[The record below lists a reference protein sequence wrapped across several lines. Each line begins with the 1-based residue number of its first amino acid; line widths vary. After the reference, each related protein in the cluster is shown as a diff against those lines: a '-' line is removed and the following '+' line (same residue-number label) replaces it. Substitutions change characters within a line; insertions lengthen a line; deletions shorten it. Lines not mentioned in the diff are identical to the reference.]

1 MDLGLMGQVK
11 HGISHCN
18 KRLKEKRKE
27 KTKMLPIIL
36 GAVALTAI
44 GFGVK
49 ILVDDE
55 FRDKVRDTIQEGAI
69 KGYELIEK
77 VEEKLGLYDY
87 DFRDDDEFKRS

>member
-1 MDLGLMGQVK
+1 
-11 HGISHCN
+11 
-18 KRLKEKRKE
+18 
-27 KTKMLPIIL
+27 MLPLIL

-44 GFGVK
+44 GYGVK

-55 FRDKVRDTIQEGAI
+55 FRDELKDRIEEGAI

-87 DFRDDDEFKRS
+87 DLTDDGRG

>member
-1 MDLGLMGQVK
+1 
-11 HGISHCN
+11 
-18 KRLKEKRKE
+18 
-27 KTKMLPIIL
+27 MLPIIL

-55 FRDKVRDTIQEGAI
+55 FRDEVRDTIQEGAI

-77 VEEKLGLYDY
+77 AEEKLGLYENN
-87 DFRDDDEFKRS
+87 DFRDDDEFKRG